1 MFCHMY
7 DVIVIGLGTMGAATA
22 YQLAKRGV
30 DVLGLDRY
38 TPPHS
43 FGSTHGGTRI
53 TREAIGEGA
62 HYVPLARRSHEI
74 WRAIEG
80 ETGTELF
87 TANGAL
93 MLTSAAS
100 RATTHVEGFFDNTI
114 AAARSHN
121 IAHELLDAAQIRARF
136 PQFRVRGDET
146 AYFEPGAGFV
156 RPEAAVAAQ
165 LSLAKKH
172 GAKLHA
178 GETVTGISQSADGVR
193 VTTDKDVYE
202 ARNIVLAAGA
212 WLPQFLPAGIAE
224 QFRIYRQVQF
234 WFAPEEPAKFA
245 PENFP
250 IFIWNPPD
258 RDQPIYGFPD
268 VDGAGFK
275 IATEQYAQTTML
287 EAYDT
292 NVSESE
298 IAAMYRDFVA
308 PHFPGITSRCL
319 HSATCLYTVAPDF
332 RFVIDTLP
340 DNEHITIVSACSGHG
355 FKHSPAIGEAV
366 AQRLCGEAGG
376 VSLAPF
382 CFSRFGA

>member
-1 MFCHMY
+1 MPRDLH
-7 DVIVIGLGTMGAATA
+7 DVIVVGLGAMGAATV

-30 DVLGLDRY
+30 DVVGIDRHA
-38 TPPHS
+38 PPHN

-80 ETGTELF
+80 ETGANLF

-93 MLTSAAS
+93 MLAGPAS

-114 AAARSHN
+114 AAARAHN
-121 IAHELLDAAQIRARF
+121 IAHELLDAAHIRARF
-136 PQFRVRGDET
+136 PQFRVRDDET

-156 RPEAAVAAQ
+156 RPEVAVAVQLALAQ
-165 LSLAKKH
+165 KY
-172 GAKLHA
+172 GAKLHTN
-178 GETVTGISQSADGVR
+178 EIVTEVLQDADRVA
-193 VTTDKDVYE
+193 VTTDKGVYE
-202 ARNIVLAAGA
+202 ARNAVLAAGA
-212 WLPQFLPAGIAE
+212 WTPQFLPAGIAE

-234 WFAPEEPAKFA
+234 WFAPDEPAQFT

-275 IATEQYAQTTML
+275 IATEQYAQITAL
-287 EAYDT
+287 DSYDRAVSAAEA
-292 NVSESE
+292 
-298 IAAMYRDFVA
+298 AAMYREFVA
-308 PHFPGITSRCL
+308 PHFSGITNRCL
-319 HSATCLYTVAPDF
+319 HSAPCLYTVTPDF
-332 RFVIDTLP
+332 GFVMDTLP
-340 DNEHITIVSACSGHG
+340 DQNRITIIAACSGHG

-366 AQRLCGEAGG
+366 AQKICGESGG
-376 VSLAPF
+376 IDLGAFSLA
-382 CFSRFGA
+382 RLGV